1 MCKHYGTLYLLCCTC
16 SSRGIDKT
24 TSSLLLLLCLVY
36 NTQVLVSLLPELSND
51 EHGGRVG
58 ALASKLEM
66 AGAGIIVWSD
76 FW

>member
-1 MCKHYGTLYLLCCTC
+1 
-16 SSRGIDKT
+16 
-24 TSSLLLLLCLVY
+24 
-36 NTQVLVSLLPELSND
+36 VLVNLLPQLSND